1 VERDP
6 AVFLDGHGDTSR
18 TGRQAFVDDLYGC
31 HGSSIRSMRTGP
43 GDNGARPRNY
53 RVTLGNRTRARRVTM
68 SRRVDFVSDF
78 LDAVEDPPRRSHTKG
93 AASKVDELALDITR
107 ALLAHSPEDGIT
119 EQELAL
125 LTHAPVSEVHQ
136 AVDLLERS
144 EIAETT
150 TEGRYV
156 VVQMRKPERPG
167 PDDPIATTR

>member
-1 VERDP
+1 
-6 AVFLDGHGDTSR
+6 
-18 TGRQAFVDDLYGC
+18 
-31 HGSSIRSMRTGP
+31 
-43 GDNGARPRNY
+43 
-53 RVTLGNRTRARRVTM
+53 M

-78 LDAVEDPPRRSHTKG
+78 LDAVEDPPSRSHTKG

-156 VVQMRKPERPG
+156 VVQIAEAREAGTRP
-167 PDDPIATTR
+167 TTRSRPHGDFGPGRAEHRA